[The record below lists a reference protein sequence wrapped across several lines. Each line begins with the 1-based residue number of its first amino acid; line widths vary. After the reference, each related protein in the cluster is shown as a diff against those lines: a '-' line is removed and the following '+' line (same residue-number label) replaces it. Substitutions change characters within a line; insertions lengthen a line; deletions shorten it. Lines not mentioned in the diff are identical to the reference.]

1 MARTWRK
8 VAAAAVGV
16 LVVVGGINVA
26 MAAGRDDAPATATV
40 RTVADDRGREA
51 EARGRVAEG
60 EQERGDDR
68 GREQELRGRE
78 NEPGE
83 DLRGPC
89 DEAEHANDSRCTGGA
104 TEDNGRG
111 GQDDGRNHDANDD
124 DSGRSGNAGPGS
136 DDSGHGGNS
145 GHGGSDD

>member
-26 MAAGRDDAPATATV
+26 MAAGRDDAPATTTV

-83 DLRGPC
+83 DM
-89 DEAEHANDSRCTGGA
+89 
-104 TEDNGRG
+104 RG
-111 GQDDGRNHDANDD
+111 GQDDGVNHDANDD
-124 DSGRSGNAGPGS
+124 GINHDANDDGPNHDANDDNSGPSRNAGPGS
-136 DDSGHGGNS
+136 DDSGHGDNS
-145 GHGGSDD
+145 GRGGSDD

>member
-1 MARTWRK
+1 
-8 VAAAAVGV
+8 
-16 LVVVGGINVA
+16 
-26 MAAGRDDAPATATV
+26 V

-83 DLRGPC
+83 DMRGPC
-89 DEAEHANDSRCTGGA
+89 DEAEHQNDPRCTGGT
-104 TEDNGRG
+104 TEDNGGRG
-111 GQDDGRNHDANDD
+111 GQDDGPNHDANDD
-124 DSGRSGNAGPGS
+124 NSGPSRNAGPGS
-136 DDSGHGGNS
+136 DDSGHGDNS
-145 GHGGSDD
+145 GRGGSDD